1 MTADGAWLS
10 QPGPACL
17 GTDQRRRH
25 NLAPQEYN
33 DGGAPRISLDAP
45 PSYFSQP

>member
-10 QPGPACL
+10 QPDPACL
-17 GTDQRRRH
+17 GTGQRRRH
-25 NLAPQEYN
+25 SLAPQEYN

-45 PSYFSQP
+45 PSYFTKP